1 MTDARLSAA
10 RPADPSCRIEAV
22 FAEVARTRMAGLPLL
37 NAALNVEAVDFGLWQ
52 DRWLGVLITPW
63 CLNLVLLPAGGGNHP
78 DLAPGDRCAVEF
90 PAGVFE
96 FVGGYHPRLGAYAS
110 CSLFSP
116 VFEFPDQTAAR
127 LTARAAR
134 RALFE
139 FGDVAG
145 AQLPNA
151 GGERQE
157 APLTRRA
164 FLRGAFAD
172 ER

>member
-1 MTDARLSAA
+1 M
-10 RPADPSCRIEAV
+10 
-22 FAEVARTRMAGLPLL
+22 FAELARTRMAGLPLL
-37 NAALNVEAVDFGLWQ
+37 NAALEVEAVDFGVWQ
-52 DRWLGVLITPW
+52 DQWLGVLITPW
-63 CLNLVLLPAGGGNHP
+63 CVNLMLLPAGCGNRP
-78 DLAPGDRCAVEF
+78 ELAPGDKRAVRF

-116 VFEFPDQTAAR
+116 VLEFADQTAVR

-139 FGDVAG
+139 IGDVAG
-145 AQLPNA
+145 AELPNA
-151 GGERQE
+151 GGERQG